1 MNRSL
6 GTFSVCFIS
15 LVIYSCAGDIPVTGN
30 EPPPYDV
37 ASVSRGGIMFDRFWS
52 TEAGFNQSD
61 TNILLF
67 NSKTE
72 FFRCK
77 LCLGWDNLGRFGS
90 YIGRGPTTDRPNVA
104 GMNQYSIVQNKSPQE
119 LFNLMNSTTNRRDIT
134 YDFVAYTPS
143 DPNDSAHKMPNY
155 GEIFTTAQMWDLVKF
170 LKEGA
175 FDISQLYDASYSGIY
190 PGGSASYFI
199 IGKDGNSTSGANY
212 YSANCSSCHGIDGT
226 AILVE
231 GMTVGKFTRT
241 KPYEVQHKVKYG
253 QLGSSM
259 TGAFGITLSQVKD
272 LYKAISDTVAFP
284 NQP

>member
-6 GTFSVCFIS
+6 GTFFVCFIS
-15 LVIYSCAGDIPVTGN
+15 LVIYSCAGDTPVTNN

-61 TNILLF
+61 TNIFLF

-77 LCLGWDNLGRFGS
+77 QCHGWDNLGRFGS
-90 YIGRGPTTDRPNVA
+90 YIGRGPNLDRPNVA
-104 GMNQYSIVQNKSPQE
+104 GMNLYSIIQNKSPQE
-119 LFNLMNSTTNRRDIT
+119 IFNLLNSVTNRRDVT
-134 YDFVAYTPS
+134 YEFSAYTPS

-155 GEIFTTAQMWDLVKF
+155 GQILTSSQMWDLVKF

-175 FDISQLYDASYSGIY
+175 FDVSQLYDASYTGIY
-190 PGGSASYFI
+190 PTGSASFFN
-199 IGKDGNSTSGANY
+199 IGKDGNSSNGANY
-212 YSANCSSCHGIDGT
+212 YLANCSLCHGTDGT

-231 GMTVGKFTRT
+231 GMTVGKFTRS

-253 QLGSSM
+253 QIGSSM
-259 TGAFGITLSQVKD
+259 TGVFDITLSHVKD
-272 LYKAISDTVAFP
+272 LYKAISDTLAFP
-284 NQP
+284 N